1 MKRLV
6 LVAGALALA
15 AAGAFAAAT
24 EEGAAADT
32 IYDVRV
38 FYEFSKDRLPQQHPY
53 HATLAEDKFG
63 LRFEYEFVAGG
74 STVEKTDLLF
84 AAGDYYDMHPYGLR
98 VWEVNRWAM
107 DGHIVPLSDHWED
120 LPNYRKWW
128 TDDEWATVEAFNAAP
143 RRQDVHAAVQEPAHH
158 QPRLRLPAGSGRG
171 PPAWSGRPPST
182 GTPRCSGR

>member
-6 LVAGALALA
+6 LVAGALALV

-63 LRFEYEFVAGG
+63 LRFEYGVAGG

-98 VWEVNRWAM
+98 GQSLM
-107 DGHIVPLSDHWED
+107 DGHIVPLSITV
-120 LPNYRKWW
+120 PNYRKWW
-128 TDDEWATVEAFNAAP
+128 PRVGTVLLPTARCTCCCPRTRAPSAA
-143 RRQDVHAAVQEPAHH
+143 A
-158 QPRLRLPAGSGRG
+158 SCTGRIWSRT
-171 PPAWSGRPPST
+171 PAWSGRPPST